1 MNRLE
6 KIFNQWVS
14 SHPNIRGTGRYSLRY
29 SSGRIKVNLNP
40 NYLSKFYISPNGKV
54 FKRISKYSIFWKEVT
69 YYISIDARGNRTPHA
84 NIRIKVANK
93 LISLSRIVAY
103 TWIINP
109 DNLPI
114 VMHLDNN
121 KFNNCYLNLQWG
133 TQSDNIKQARNEG
146 RLQTLFVSGPS
157 NPSYGKRQSP
167 LSINEEKQI
176 VKEIMSGKFTKV
188 QVAKNHGISRSCI
201 NPILRR
207 NGYGK

>member
-14 SHPNIRGTGRYSLRY
+14 SHPNIRGT
-29 SSGRIKVNLNP
+29 
-40 NYLSKFYISPNGKV
+40 
-54 FKRISKYSIFWKEVT
+54 
-69 YYISIDARGNRTPHA
+69 
-84 NIRIKVANK
+84 
-93 LISLSRIVAY
+93 
-103 TWIINP
+103 
-109 DNLPI
+109 
-114 VMHLDNN
+114 
-121 KFNNCYLNLQWG
+121 
-133 TQSDNIKQARNEG
+133 G

-176 VKEIMSGKFTKV
+176 VKEIMSGKFTKI